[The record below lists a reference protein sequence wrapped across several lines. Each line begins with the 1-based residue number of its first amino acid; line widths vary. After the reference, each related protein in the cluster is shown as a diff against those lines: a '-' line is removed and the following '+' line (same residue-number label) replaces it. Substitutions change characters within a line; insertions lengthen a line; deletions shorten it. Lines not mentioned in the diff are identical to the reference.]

1 MDVLRFECSEY
12 QLTISTADVAV
23 VDGGNGEITISG
35 SGLRLLGVQVRAI
48 KRKINET

>member
-1 MDVLRFECSEY
+1 M
-12 QLTISTADVAV
+12 TADLTPNPMKAYVAV
-23 VDGGNGEITISG
+23 VDGGNGEMTISG